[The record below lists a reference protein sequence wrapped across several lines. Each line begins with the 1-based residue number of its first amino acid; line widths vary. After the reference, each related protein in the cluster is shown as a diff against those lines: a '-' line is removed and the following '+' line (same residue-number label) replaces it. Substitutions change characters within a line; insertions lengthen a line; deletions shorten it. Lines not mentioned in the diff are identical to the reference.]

1 MTRNPRNLANTET
14 WDASTQSLKWNGR
27 LSFPQPACP
36 VRIINI
42 QMKTRRPRSSHSAQ
56 SSWPHIQESLSPLSL
71 SLVGSSLLYKLRSHT
86 ANDNSTYFSHILL
99 QNAKCGTSL
108 VVEWLRIYLPMQD
121 MGSIPRPEKF
131 HMLQSNWA
139 HVPQLLSSLTYSSCS
154 TTTEATAKRRIAP
167 TRCN

>member
-1 MTRNPRNLANTET
+1 MRCFNSVTQMEWKFILPSTCMPRQDYKYPDEDEKAGL
-14 WDASTQSLKWNGR
+14 
-27 LSFPQPACP
+27 LSFST
-36 VRIINI
+36 VIL
-42 QMKTRRPRSSHSAQ
+42 T
-56 SSWPHIQESLSPLSL
+56 PHTGKFISSL

-108 VVEWLRIYLPMQD
+108 VVEWLRIYLLMQD
-121 MGSIPRPEKF
+121 TGSIPGPEKF

-139 HVPQLLSSLTYSSCS
+139 HVPQLLSSLTYSLCS
-154 TTTEATAKRRIAP
+154 TTEATAKRRSAP

>member
-1 MTRNPRNLANTET
+1 MRCFNSVTQMEWKVILPSTCMPRQDYKYPDEDEKAAL
-14 WDASTQSLKWNGR
+14 
-27 LSFPQPACP
+27 LSFSTVILTPHTGKL
-36 VRIINI
+36 I
-42 QMKTRRPRSSHSAQ
+42 SS
-56 SSWPHIQESLSPLSL
+56 LSL